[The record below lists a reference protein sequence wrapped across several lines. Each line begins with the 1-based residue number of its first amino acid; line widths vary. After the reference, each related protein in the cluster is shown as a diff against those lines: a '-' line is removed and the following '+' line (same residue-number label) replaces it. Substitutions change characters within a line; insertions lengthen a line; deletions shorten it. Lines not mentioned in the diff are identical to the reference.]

1 MIIIATV
8 AALGAAGVMTTMI
21 TTATTADAAKECHR
35 SGSANGALIVACPPG
50 TQGKCPEGSPGC
62 GMVCTSEPDTS
73 CRFITPG
80 Q

>member
-1 MIIIATV
+1 MIIIAIV
-8 AALGAAGVMTTMI
+8 AALGAVGVMTTMI

-35 SGSANGALIVACPPG
+35 SDNGAVVACPPG
-50 TQGKCPEGSPGC
+50 SSEILCPKGSPGC
-62 GMVCTSEPDTS
+62 GAVCTSNPDPS